1 MEKVVSVK
9 DMLSG
14 FSSGFEC
21 EWKVMLTNGKTYTA
35 KGTKLTCHREVYA
48 LLRQNGIQP
57 KDVAR
62 IDAV

>member
-35 KGTKLTCHREVYA
+35 KGTLTCHREVYA

-57 KDVAR
+57 QQVAR
-62 IDAV
+62 VDAM